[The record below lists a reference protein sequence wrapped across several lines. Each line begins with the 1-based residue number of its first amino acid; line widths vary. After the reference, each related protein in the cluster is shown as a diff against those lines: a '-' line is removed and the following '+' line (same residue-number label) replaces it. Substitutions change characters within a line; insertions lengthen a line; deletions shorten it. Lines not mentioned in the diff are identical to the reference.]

1 MTRWWNRLR
10 RKPRPSDESMHAL
23 QQAERALVDAKCR
36 DEAAREVTDR
46 LRETRARN
54 HFGEAVARSM
64 RRA

>member
-1 MTRWWNRLR
+1 MRWPWRRTPKASAESEVALR
-10 RKPRPSDESMHAL
+10 
-23 QQAERALVDAKCR
+23 QAERALHDAKCR
-36 DEAAREVTDR
+36 DDAAREVTDR